1 MVIGSKQNLRLS
13 VFNDVES
20 TVALNDDIGSLHN
33 PKIDTGVDPNMS
45 LHNDTGVD
53 PSISLH
59 NDTGVD
65 SNISLHKNT
74 GVDSNTALHN
84 DTRVDSKMSHHN
96 ITGSKHNIRLSIRND
111 GENTALNNDIGSTT
125 RTNKEI

>member
-13 VFNDVES
+13 VCNDVES
-20 TVALNDDIGSLHN
+20 TVALNDDIGSL

-65 SNISLHKNT
+65 S
-74 GVDSNTALHN
+74 
-84 DTRVDSKMSHHN
+84 KMSHHN
-96 ITGSKHNIRLSIRND
+96 ITGSKRVV
-111 GENTALNNDIGSTT
+111 
-125 RTNKEI
+125 